1 MLFEVKMKRL
11 TLALVVASALL
22 AADSGL
28 DKARLTQIGPR
39 MQSFVDKKMV
49 AGVVTLVAHKGEVVH
64 VSAVGQQNVEDKKA
78 MTPDSIFQIMSMT
91 KPVTG
96 VAVMML
102 AEEGKLSVSD
112 PVEFHLPEFKGQM
125 LRDSAGGLIKP
136 KRTITVR
143 DLMTHTS
150 GLPANPGPGLYES
163 AYQRMNIPLGEA
175 VKLYSQN
182 PLDFEPGSK
191 WQYSNMGI
199 ATLGR
204 LVEVASGM
212 SFEQFVQQ
220 RIFDPLGMKD
230 SHFYLPAEKRA
241 RLAMIYRGDA
251 GALLRSDPKT
261 LLAGDP
267 AIYRKESKY
276 PAPEFG
282 MYSTAADMAAFYTM
296 MLNQGLAK
304 GKRLLSK
311 ATVETMTMVH
321 TGDLPAASSG
331 AGFGLTWEV
340 VKDSMAMLTLRSSG
354 AFGHGGAFGTYGWID
369 QKKHIV
375 GVFLVQS
382 TGGGS
387 NYARDAFL
395 TMTNS
400 AVLDY

>member
-1 MLFEVKMKRL
+1 MKNHIIC
-11 TLALVVASALL
+11 L
-22 AADSGL
+22 AAFAAALAGADAGL
-28 DKARLTQIGPR
+28 DKARLAQIGPR
-39 MQSFVDKKMV
+39 MQSFVDKQMV
-49 AGVVTLVAHKGEVVH
+49 AGVVTLVAHNGEVVQS
-64 VSAVGQQNVEDKKA
+64 SAVGQQNMEEKKA
-78 MTPDSIFQIMSMT
+78 MAADSIFQIMSMT

-112 PVEFHLPEFKGQM
+112 PVELHLPEFKGQL
-125 LRDSAGGLIKP
+125 LRDAAGGMVKP
-136 KRTITVR
+136 KRAITVR

-150 GLPANPGPGLYES
+150 GLPANPGPGLYEN

-182 PLDFEPGSK
+182 ALDFEPGTK

-230 SHFYLPAEKRA
+230 SHFYLPAEKRS
-241 RLAMIYRGDA
+241 RLAMIYRGES
-251 GALLRSDPKT
+251 GALIRSDPKT

-267 AIYRKESKY
+267 AVYRKESKY

-282 MYSTAADMAAFYTM
+282 LYSTAADMAAFYTM
-296 MLNQGLAK
+296 MLNQGMAK

-311 ATVETMTMVH
+311 STVETMTMVH

-340 VKDSMAMLTLRSSG
+340 VTGPMAMLTLRSSG
-354 AFGHGGAFGTYGWID
+354 TFGHGGAFGTYGWID
-369 QKKHIV
+369 PKKHIV

-382 TGGGS
+382 TSGGS
-387 NYARDAFL
+387 TYARDAFV

-400 AVLDY
+400 ALLDY

>member
-1 MLFEVKMKRL
+1 MKQLFGS
-11 TLALVVASALL
+11 LVMVGWLL
-22 AADSGL
+22 AADAGV
-28 DKARLTQIGPR
+28 DKARLGQIGAR

-49 AGVVTLVAHKGEVVH
+49 AGVVTLVAHNGEVVH
-64 VSAVGQQNVEDKKA
+64 VNAVGQQNVEEKKA

-112 PVEFHLPEFKGQM
+112 AVEFHLPEFKGQM
-125 LRDSAGGLIKP
+125 LRDPAGGLTKP
-136 KRTITVR
+136 KRAITVR

-150 GLPANPGPGLYES
+150 GLPGNPGPGLYEN

-182 PLDFEPGSK
+182 ALDFEPGTK

-212 SFEQFVQQ
+212 SFEQFVET
-220 RIFDPLGMKD
+220 RIFTPLGMKD

-241 RLAMIYRGDA
+241 RLAMIYRGAD
-251 GALLRSDPKT
+251 GALTRSDPKT

-267 AIYRKESKY
+267 AVYRKESKY

-282 MYSTAADMAAFYTM
+282 MYSTAADMAAFYSM
-296 MLNQGLAK
+296 MLQGGMAK

-311 ATVETMTMVH
+311 ASVETMTTVH
-321 TGDLPAASSG
+321 TGELPAASSG

-340 VKDSMAMLTLRSSG
+340 VKDPMATLTLRSPG
-354 AFGHGGAFGTYGWID
+354 TFGHGGAFGTYGWID
-369 QKKHIV
+369 AKKHIV

-387 NYARDAFL
+387 TYARDAFL